1 MTLLAELALVAG
13 AGVGVA
19 VCLALLPHASTAR
32 WARAGAAQPSRPEQL
47 ERLERLVSM
56 SGTSPLQVHAYLRP
70 LLAGIASERL
80 AAHGQALDRMG
91 DPVGRQLLGDCLWE
105 IVRPDRP
112 FPEERHGPGVSLAD
126 LSAMLDALERL

>member
-91 DPVGRQLLGDCLWE
+91 DPVGRSSWA
-105 IVRPDRP
+105 IVCGRSFDRTGRSRRSGTAP
-112 FPEERHGPGVSLAD
+112 VS
-126 LSAMLDALERL
+126 RWPT